1 MPRRLRLHRARSGTG
16 QALVEFALI
25 MPLFISVLLGVIV
38 LGIIVFYNQ
47 ELTNAAREAARF
59 ASVDSGTAQCPV
71 VSSLDP
77 VGLGLTSTDPNTGHF
92 AAWDAPKSYAR
103 CDAAPWPKMT
113 AYARSQVFGINAAA
127 VYFSACWSGYRT
139 ATQYDAPPSGTYGG
153 QPVTSAWAQCTI
165 GGADPTTNPSAIAC
179 AAGLGTVDTASDI
192 SEGQGRVVANRV
204 TAYACYEWSPPGAGF
219 LLIPQTVTL
228 RAVISEPIQRQQ

>member
-1 MPRRLRLHRARSGTG
+1 MRLLRRRHTDSRG

-25 MPLFISVLLGVIV
+25 LPLFLTVLVGVIV

-59 ASVDSGTAQCPV
+59 ASVGSATAQCPV
-71 VSSLDP
+71 VGALDP
-77 VGLGLTSTDPNTGHF
+77 QGTGLNFTDANGRV
-92 AAWDAPKSYAR
+92 AAHAAPLSYVR
-103 CDAAPWPKMT
+103 CDAPSGWTKMT
-113 AYARSQVFGINAAA
+113 AFARSKLFGLNANGVFI
-127 VYFSACWSGYRT
+127 SACWSGYRT
-139 ATQYDAPPSGTYGG
+139 PGNFDTPPPDFEPASE
-153 QPVTSAWAQCTI
+153 WAQCSI
-165 GGADPTTNPSAIAC
+165 DGADPTTNASDIGC
-179 AAGLGTVDTASDI
+179 AAGLATGDTASSI

-204 TAYACYEWSPPGAGF
+204 TAYACYQWQPPMAGF